1 MSRGGVWRRI
11 GRPAVQV
18 LGFGIGVALLIWCV
32 RVVMSEENR
41 GALENLRGAS
51 AWQVGSLLALA
62 AAGLALN
69 GVVFWCT
76 LRPVRRLRVS
86 DVIATNALCTFLSY
100 LPFKISIIARW
111 VIHNRRDGVPTLTI
125 GAWFAVIAGLMV
137 LTVAPMG
144 LVFVR
149 PGGAGGW
156 WWAVVLIAV
165 LAANAAGCRAARF
178 VRGERGLARL
188 LRLGLPRSWSG
199 RAWFGRL
206 HAGADMAGD
215 GRAVLIAAAARIADV
230 ACFGLRF
237 WIAAQVVGV
246 TMGVRDAVVIG
257 LAYFVSG
264 VLSPFGS
271 VGMREGGALGMAAL
285 AGVAAVAEGQREAL
299 ITAILLVS
307 VVEAVVSLGGAGFA
321 VAWLRADRLLLRRN
335 GDAAPASTYAPDP
348 TDPEAPEP

>member
-1 MSRGGVWRRI
+1 MTRAGVWRRV
-11 GRPAVQV
+11 GRPAVQA
-18 LGFGIGVALLIWCV
+18 LGFGVGVALLVWCV

-51 AWQVGSLLALA
+51 AWQVGLLMGLA

-76 LRPVRRLRVS
+76 LRPVRRLRLS

-111 VIHNRRDGVPTLTI
+111 MIHNRRDGVPTLTI

-144 LVFVR
+144 LMFVR

-156 WWAVVLIAV
+156 WWAVVLLAV
-165 LAANAAGCRAARF
+165 LAANGAGWWAARF
-178 VRGERGLARL
+178 VGGERGLARL
-188 LRLGLPRSWSG
+188 HRLGLPRSWSA
-199 RAWFGRL
+199 RSWFGRL

-215 GRAVLIAAAARIADV
+215 WGAVLLAMAARIADV

-257 LAYFVSG
+257 LAYFVAG

-285 AGVAAVAEGQREAL
+285 AGVAAIEGQREAL

-321 VAWLRADRLLLRRN
+321 VAWLRADRLLLRRG
-335 GDAAPASTYAPDP
+335 GDAARASTYPPDP
-348 TDPEAPEP
+348 TDREVPKP